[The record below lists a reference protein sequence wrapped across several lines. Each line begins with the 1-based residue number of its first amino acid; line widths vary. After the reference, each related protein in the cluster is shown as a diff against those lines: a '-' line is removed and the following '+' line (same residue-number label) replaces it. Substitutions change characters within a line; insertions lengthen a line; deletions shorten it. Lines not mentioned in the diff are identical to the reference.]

1 MQLLNNLDTVDWIN
15 PELPDNYAS
24 SNTSK
29 PMNTTALATLSI
41 ATYLASTLLLIRHI
55 DQSRMQ
61 RTALYLA
68 WTAVCTHFLYTAIE
82 FHQNRGFNFS
92 FFSTSSLVAMIVALL
107 LLIAALNKPVEKLGI
122 ALFPIAAIMLALE
135 LNFAGNTQL
144 LHKYNWAMSTH
155 ILTSIIAFSLLNIAA
170 LQAILLAIQDQ
181 QLKSHPPK
189 RFIQSL
195 PPLQTMES
203 LLFQMLGTGIVFLTI
218 SLVSGFL
225 FIEDLFAQH
234 LVHKT
239 VLSILAWI
247 IFTGLL
253 IGRSRYGWRGQT
265 AIQWT
270 LIGFVLLLLAY
281 FGSKLVLELILHR

>member
-1 MQLLNNLDTVDWIN
+1 
-15 PELPDNYAS
+15 
-24 SNTSK
+24 
-29 PMNTTALATLSI
+29 MNTTAIATLSI
-41 ATYLASTLLLIRHI
+41 FSYLIGTLLIIRHI
-55 DQSRMQ
+55 NQSRIP

-68 WTAVCTHFLYTAIE
+68 WTAVSTHLIYMAIV
-82 FHQNRGFNFS
+82 FQQNNGFNFN

-107 LLIAALNKPVEKLGI
+107 LLIATINKPVEKLGI
-122 ALFPIAAIMLALE
+122 ALFPIAAIMLALD
-135 LNFAGNTQL
+135 LNFS
-144 LHKYNWAMSTH
+144 HKTPLVSHYNWALSTH

-170 LQAILLAIQDQ
+170 IQAILLAIQDQ

-189 RFIQSL
+189 RLIQSL

-203 LLFQMLGTGIVFLTI
+203 LLFQMLTTGIAFLSI
-218 SLVSGFL
+218 SLASGFL

-239 VLSILAWI
+239 VLSILAWL

-253 IGRSRYGWRGQT
+253 IGRSRYGWRGKT

-270 LIGFVLLLLAY
+270 LIGFISLLLAY
-281 FGSKLVLELILHR
+281 FGSKLVLELILQR

>member
-1 MQLLNNLDTVDWIN
+1 
-15 PELPDNYAS
+15 
-24 SNTSK
+24 
-29 PMNTTALATLSI
+29 
-41 ATYLASTLLLIRHI
+41 
-55 DQSRMQ
+55 MQ
-61 RTALYLA
+61 RTTLYLA
-68 WTAVCTHFLYTAIE
+68 WTAVFTHFLYKVII
-82 FHQNRGFNFS
+82 FHQNGGFNFS
-92 FFSTSSLVAMIVALL
+92 FFSTSSLIAMIVALL

-122 ALFPIAAIMLALE
+122 AIFPVAASMLALE
-135 LNFAGNTQL
+135 LKFADKTQL
-144 LHKYNWAMSTH
+144 LSSYNWAMSTH
-155 ILTSIIAFSLLNIAA
+155 ILTSIIAFSLFNIAA

-195 PPLQTMES
+195 PPLQTMEA

-253 IGRSRYGWRGQT
+253 IGRSRYGWRGKP